1 MFTSLVH
8 LFIVTVTLSV
18 WPIKNCCCP
27 DDTSI
32 ATMIAWH
39 GYTMQEPF
47 FVHKALN
54 KKEIPASHT
63 IFFLHIFSNLIAWN
77 YSGFSS
83 FRRKETSSIV
93 TPSGGGGGGL
103 VHGKSSTSILSS
115 FPSPFNSQD
124 LMVNSPLW
132 LLHISLSI
140 SYEHLVL
147 DPDSSL
153 YL

>member
-83 FRRKETSSIV
+83 FRRQETSSIV
-93 TPSGGGGGGL
+93 TPSGGGGGCLSMASHLLAFYQVSLHPLTPKIWWLILPSGCYTFPCQL
-103 VHGKSSTSILSS
+103 VMRT
-115 FPSPFNSQD
+115 
-124 LMVNSPLW
+124 W
-132 LLHISLSI
+132 C
-140 SYEHLVL
+140 
-147 DPDSSL
+147 
-153 YL
+153 

>member
-1 MFTSLVH
+1 MSNFVFSKKKFTSLVH

-54 KKEIPASHT
+54 KKEIPESHT
-63 IFFLHIFSNLIAWN
+63 IFFLHIWCNTPYMQYIYNSLLSNVIARN

-83 FRRKETSSIV
+83 FRRQETSSIV
-93 TPSGGGGGGL
+93 TPSGGGC
-103 VHGKSSTSILSS
+103 LSVAS
-115 FPSPFNSQD
+115 H
-124 LMVNSPLW
+124 
-132 LLHISLSI
+132 LLAF
-140 SYEHLVL
+140 Y
-147 DPDSSL
+147 
-153 YL
+153 

>member
-1 MFTSLVH
+1 MGFILSSISSKMSKPFYIFFNPLTLKPLFTKFCCNILFFYQLFCIFGFKKMSNFVFSKKKFTSLVH

-54 KKEIPASHT
+54 KKEIPESHT
-63 IFFLHIFSNLIAWN
+63 IFFLHIWCNTPYMQYI
-77 YSGFSS
+77 
-83 FRRKETSSIV
+83 IV
-93 TPSGGGGGGL
+93 Y
-103 VHGKSSTSILSS
+103 
-115 FPSPFNSQD
+115 FP
-124 LMVNSPLW
+124 M
-132 LLHISLSI
+132 
-140 SYEHLVL
+140 
-147 DPDSSL
+147 
-153 YL
+153 